1 MMNRKL
7 LSLTIAIM
15 WLTGC
20 SVANEPGT
28 YAKSDESEVKRDTPQ
43 NLQQKNVEAP
53 SAKAVKPPV
62 ADVPTSNDQVN
73 EPSPKPQKTVDWSKP
88 EKVKGRDEKIRGIV
102 TRALADIP
110 PENAPPQDIP
120 PKIDEP
126 TSTQQQYRRKRLQDV
141 MVGARPP
148 KDSPGDTYIA
158 ELNEEGSTTVVIDE
172 ESARLPAV
180 VAPRSRTGRSVTKP
194 VSNEDFLVYTV
205 QSGDSL
211 WAIAEYFYGDGFRYT
226 DVFEANR
233 DLIEQTNFLNI
244 GQPLRIP
251 KAGTIRGRSTF

>member
-1 MMNRKL
+1 MNRKL
-7 LSLTIAIM
+7 LSLTIVTM

-43 NLQQKNVEAP
+43 NLQQKTVESP
-53 SAKAVKPPV
+53 NAKAVKPPV
-62 ADVPTSNDQVN
+62 VDAPPSNDQVI
-73 EPSPKPQKTVDWSKP
+73 EPSPKPQK
-88 EKVKGRDEKIRGIV
+88 VKGRKEKIRVIV

-110 PENAPPQDIP
+110 PENAPPQDIL

-126 TSTQQQYRRKRLQDV
+126 ASTQQQHRKKRLQDV
-141 MVGARPP
+141 MVDARPP

-180 VAPRSRTGRSVTKP
+180 AAPRSRTGRSVTKP

-211 WAIAEYFYGDGFRYT
+211 WAIADYFYGDGFRYT

-233 DLIEQTNFLNI
+233 DLIEQTNLLNI

-251 KAGTIRGRSTF
+251 ITGTIRGRSTF